1 MRRPALLLGIA
12 LIPSL
17 LLAQKPA
24 PSAKAEVMVPLPAG
38 WTARPDEGGKLR
50 EVRMENMAPG
60 WHITMA
66 TSAIFYREADKA
78 TGNYEFAAK
87 LHLFP
92 EATGHREALGIFV
105 GGQDLKGAGQRYTY
119 FVIRGDGTWKIKRR
133 NGAATSDV
141 TPGWTAS
148 PAIVKGKPDGSV
160 ANVLTVTVKGGKAS
174 FGVNGTEVYSAAAS
188 TLDVDGTPGLR
199 INHGLAVHVESI
211 GIKPL

>member
-1 MRRPALLLGIA
+1 MRRRALMLGFA
-12 LIPSL
+12 LIPTM

-24 PSAKAEVMVPLPAG
+24 PPAPAQAATPLPAG
-38 WTARPDEGGKLR
+38 WSARPDEGGKPR
-50 EVRMENMAPG
+50 AVKMETMAPG
-60 WHITMA
+60 WHVTMA
-66 TSAIFYREADKA
+66 TSAILYRDADKA

-92 EATGHREALGIFV
+92 ERAGHREALGVFV

-133 NGAATSDV
+133 NGATTSDV

-148 PAIVKGKPDGSV
+148 PAIVKGTPEGSV
-160 ANVLTVTVKGGKAS
+160 ANLLTVTVKGGKAS

-199 INHGLAVHVESI
+199 INHQLTVHVESVA
-211 GIKPL
+211 IKPL